1 MRITKKKTAV
11 VIAVASVAIA
21 GAGGAFAY
29 WTTGGTGTGSASAG
43 TSVAF
48 VVKQDNT
55 LDPLTLD
62 NAQTVEFSVENT
74 ASFAQRLTD
83 LTIVPQTPTGGAGNV
98 NLPPCAA
105 DDFVVSNIVITKGDI
120 AANSTRTGTASLK
133 LVNKADK
140 NQDNCKNASVALT
153 ITAS

>member
-29 WTTGGTGTGSASAG
+29 WTTGGTGTGSVSAG

-48 VVKQDNT
+48 VVAQDNT
-55 LDPLTLD
+55 LEPLTLD
-62 NAQTVEFSVENT
+62 NAQTIEFSVENT
-74 ASFAQRLTD
+74 ANFAQRLTN
-83 LTIVPQTPTGGAGNV
+83 LTIEPQTPTGGAANPA
-98 NLPPCAA
+98 LPACAA
-105 DDFVVSNIVITKGDI
+105 DDFVVSNITITKGDI
-120 AANSTRTGTASLK
+120 AANTTRTGTATLT
-133 LVNKADK
+133 LVNKAAK
-140 NQDNCKNASVALT
+140 NQDNCKDADVDLL

>member
-43 TSVAF
+43 TSVDF
-48 VVKQDNT
+48 VVEQTNM

-62 NAQTVEFSVENT
+62 NAQTIEFSVENT
-74 ASFAQRLTD
+74 EDFAQRLTN
-83 LTIVPQTPTGGAGNV
+83 LTIVPQAPTGGAADED
-98 NLPPCAA
+98 LPACAA

-120 AANSTRTGTASLK
+120 AANTTRTGTASLK

-140 NQDNCKNASVALT
+140 NQDNCKGADVDLL